1 MAPMT
6 SCPSSPWVHG
16 CLKLIRF
23 EKKKKRNNDV
33 KQSCF
38 FFLVSGSGAAAAVSI
53 FEDRFKA
60 NMEVGL
66 VVFVPTLNSL
76 MSKINPFSN

>member
-1 MAPMT
+1 M
-6 SCPSSPWVHG
+6 
-16 CLKLIRF
+16 F
-23 EKKKKRNNDV
+23 
-33 KQSCF
+33 F

-66 VVFVPTLNSL
+66 VVFVATLNSL
-76 MSKINPFSN
+76 MSKIYPFSN